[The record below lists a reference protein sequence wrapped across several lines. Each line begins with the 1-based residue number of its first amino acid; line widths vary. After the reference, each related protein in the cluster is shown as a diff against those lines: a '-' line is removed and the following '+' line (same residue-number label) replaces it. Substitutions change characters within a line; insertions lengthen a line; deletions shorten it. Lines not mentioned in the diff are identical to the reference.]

1 LSDVLNWAEEADLA
15 GWNRGYQDQ
24 LLIRGGLAS
33 LRTGGI
39 G

>member
-1 LSDVLNWAEEADLA
+1 LADVLGWAEEADLA
-15 GWNRGYQDQ
+15 DWNRGYQDQ
-24 LLIRGGLAS
+24 LLVRGGFVS